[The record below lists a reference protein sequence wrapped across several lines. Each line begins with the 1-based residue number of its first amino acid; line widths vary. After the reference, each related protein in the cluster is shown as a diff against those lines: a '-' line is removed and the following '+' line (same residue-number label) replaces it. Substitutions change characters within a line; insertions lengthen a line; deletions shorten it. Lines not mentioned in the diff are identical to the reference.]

1 MSAGILGCV
10 GLDELIA
17 ADEADYVD
25 RATALASNPDRLR
38 DLRRSLRDRVAAS
51 PLCDGAGFTADMEQ
65 VIRTMWCAWVDE
77 RAENV

>member
-1 MSAGILGCV
+1 MLDTFPYSGVTTTCEALWMGAPVVTIMGDRYVSRMSAGILGCV

-38 DLRRSLRDRVAAS
+38 DLR
-51 PLCDGAGFTADMEQ
+51 
-65 VIRTMWCAWVDE
+65 
-77 RAENV
+77 